1 MRRTLRN
8 LVKYYSAVF
17 PFMEW
22 FFICKFVNKPVFMYK
37 RIIAAVLS
45 SAFFCLS
52 GSAQSED
59 SAMIKKI
66 SDEILLNGK
75 APQNLYTLCKS
86 VGTRLS
92 GSAGM
97 YKAEEWGLKTLL
109 EAGADKAY
117 LQQCMVPHWVRGK
130 KEFAGY
136 RTRKRSADPQFDV
149 LAIGNSVG
157 TGDKGVLAKI
167 IEVKNFEELNQ
178 RKDEVKGKII
188 FYNYPFNKTLL
199 RGAYGDA
206 VRYRTNGASMA
217 AKYGALAVIVRSV
230 TGAYDNHPHTGALR
244 YNDSFPKIPAFA
256 ISTIGAD
263 NLSREIAGLYKDEN
277 FLLRSDCVMLADTV
291 GHNVIGEI
299 RGTEFPD
306 EIITIGGHLDSWDQG
321 EGASDDGTG
330 LVQSIEILRAFKAVG
345 YKPKRT
351 IRIVLFANEE
361 NGLRG
366 GTKYADEAKLKNE
379 KHIMA
384 MESDGGAEYPRGF
397 GCGMTRDQFAK
408 VQGWAKF
415 FEPFDAAKFIFN
427 EGGGGGADIG
437 PLQTNFKTAQ
447 FGLSTTGQRYFDM
460 HHSANDVF
468 EKVNA
473 QELNLCAVVMAS
485 MVYLVDKYGL

>member
-1 MRRTLRN
+1 MFKKIFVTVQ
-8 LVKYYSAVF
+8 LVTVVCF
-17 PFMEW
+17 
-22 FFICKFVNKPVFMYK
+22 
-37 RIIAAVLS
+37 
-45 SAFFCLS
+45 S
-52 GSAQSED
+52 GIAQSED
-59 SAMIKKI
+59 SVMIKRI
-66 SDEILLNGK
+66 ADEILLNGK
-75 APQNLYTLCKS
+75 APQNLYTLCKT

-97 YKAEEWGLKTLL
+97 YKAEEWGLETLQQ
-109 EAGADKAY
+109 AGAAKVY

-136 RTRKRSADPQFDV
+136 KTAKRSADPVFDV

-157 TGDKGVLAKI
+157 TGSKGILAKV
-167 IEVKNFEELNQ
+167 IEVKNFEELNR
-178 RKDEVKGKII
+178 RKEEVKGKIV
-188 FYNYPFNKTLL
+188 FYNYQFNKTLL

-206 VRYRTNGASMA
+206 VRYRSNGASMA
-217 AKYGALAVIVRSV
+217 SKYGAVAVIVRSV
-230 TGAYDNHPHTGALR
+230 TAAYDNHPHTGALR

-263 NLSREIAGLYKDEN
+263 VLSKEIAGSYKDEN
-277 FLLRSDCVMLADTV
+277 LFVRSYCEMLADTI

-330 LVQSIEILRAFKAVG
+330 LVQSIEIIRAFKTIG

-366 GTKYADEAKLKNE
+366 GTKYAEEAKLKNE

-397 GCGMTRDQFAK
+397 SCGMTKAQFAK
-408 VQGWAKF
+408 VQEWIKL
-415 FEPFDAAKFIFN
+415 FEPFDATRFTFN

-473 QELNLCAVVMAS
+473 QELNLCAVVMAG

>member
-1 MRRTLRN
+1 MFKGTMSAIL
-8 LVKYYSAVF
+8 LAVF
-17 PFMEW
+17 TSF
-22 FFICKFVNKPVFMYK
+22 
-37 RIIAAVLS
+37 
-45 SAFFCLS
+45 S
-52 GSAQSED
+52 GFAQSED
-59 SAMIKKI
+59 SLMIKKI

-75 APQNLYTLCKS
+75 APQNLFTLCKS

-92 GSAGM
+92 GSEGM
-97 YKAEEWGLKTLL
+97 YKAEAWGVKTLQ
-109 EAGADKAY
+109 ESGAEKAY

-136 RTRKRSADPQFDV
+136 RTKNKKTDPEFTV

-157 TGDKGVLAKI
+157 TGDKGVLAQV
-167 IEVKNFEELNQ
+167 IEVKNFAELIQ
-178 RKDEVKGKII
+178 RKDEVKGKIV

-206 VRYRTNGASMA
+206 VRYRSNGASQA

-230 TGAYDNHPHTGALR
+230 TGAFDDNPHTGALR
-244 YNDSFPKIPAFA
+244 YNDSFPKIPALA
-256 ISTIGAD
+256 ISTKGAEK
-263 NLSREIAGLYKDEN
+263 LSGLIRGPYKDKN
-277 FLLRSDCVMLADTV
+277 LFIRSNCQMLPDTI

-299 RGTEFPD
+299 KGTEFPD

-330 LVQSIEILRAFKAVG
+330 IVQSIEILRAFKAIG

-366 GTKYADEAKLKNE
+366 GTKYAEEAKQKNE

-384 MESDGGAEYPRGF
+384 MESDGGSEYPRGF
-397 GCGMTRDQFAK
+397 GCGMTKEQYAK
-408 VQGWAKF
+408 VQGWIKF
-415 FEPFDAAKFIFN
+415 FEPFDATRFTFS

-437 PLQTNFKTAQ
+437 PLQTNFKTPQ

-460 HHSANDVF
+460 HHAATDVF
-468 EKVNA
+468 ENVNA
-473 QELNLCAVVMAS
+473 QELNLCAVVMAA

>member
-1 MRRTLRN
+1 ML
-8 LVKYYSAVF
+8 
-17 PFMEW
+17 
-22 FFICKFVNKPVFMYK
+22 K
-37 RIIAAVLS
+37 RIITVILFSVFA
-45 SAFFCLS
+45 CLS
-52 GSAQSED
+52 GFAQSDD
-59 SAMIKKI
+59 SVMIKKM
-66 SDEILLNGK
+66 SDEILLNGQ
-75 APQNLYTLCKS
+75 ASQNLYSLCKS

-92 GSAGM
+92 GSPGW
-97 YKAEEWGLKTLL
+97 YKAEKWGLQVLQ
-109 EAGADKAY
+109 EAGAEKTY
-117 LQQCMVPHWVRGK
+117 LQQCMIPHWVRGK

-136 RTRKRSADPQFDV
+136 RTHKRSMDREFDV

-157 TGDKGVLAKI
+157 TGNKGILAQV
-167 IEVKNFEELNQ
+167 IEVKNFDELNQ
-178 RKDEVKGKII
+178 RKDDVKGKIV

-206 VRYRTNGASMA
+206 VRYRSNGASMA

-230 TGAYDNHPHTGALR
+230 TGAYDDNPHTGALR
-244 YNDSFPKIPAFA
+244 YNDSFPKIPALA
-256 ISTIGAD
+256 ISTRGAD
-263 NLSREIAGLYKDEN
+263 NLSNLIKGSYKNEN
-277 FLLRSDCVMLADTV
+277 LFIRSNCEMLPDTI

-299 RGTEFPD
+299 KGTEFPD

-330 LVQSIEILRAFKAVG
+330 VVQSIEILRAFKVMG

-366 GTKYADEAKLKNE
+366 GNKYAEEAKSKNE

-397 GCGMTRDQFAK
+397 GCGMKKEQYEK
-408 VQGWAKF
+408 VQGWVKF
-415 FEPFDAAKFIFN
+415 FEPFDATRFTFN

-460 HHSANDVF
+460 HHAALDVF

-473 QELNLCAVVMAS
+473 QELNLCAAVMAG

>member
-1 MRRTLRN
+1 MFRSVSISIL
-8 LVKYYSAVF
+8 F
-17 PFMEW
+17 
-22 FFICKFVNKPVFMYK
+22 
-37 RIIAAVLS
+37 
-45 SAFFCLS
+45 SAFSYLS
-52 GSAQSED
+52 VFSQSDD
-59 SAMIKKI
+59 SLIIKKI
-66 SDEILLNGK
+66 SDEILLNGQ
-75 APQNLYTLCKS
+75 APQNLFSLCKS

-97 YKAEEWGLKTLL
+97 YKAEAWGLKTLQ
-109 EAGADKAY
+109 EAGAEKAW

-130 KEFAGY
+130 KEYAGY
-136 RTRKRSADPQFDV
+136 KTKKRGADPEFDV

-157 TGDKGVLAKI
+157 TGEKGILAKV
-167 IEVKNFEELNQ
+167 IEVRNFEELNQ
-178 RKDEVKGKII
+178 RKDEVKGKIV

-206 VRYRTNGASMA
+206 VRYRSNGASAA

-230 TGAYDNHPHTGALR
+230 TAAFDDNPHTGALR
-244 YNDSFPKIPAFA
+244 YNDSFPKIPAFT
-256 ISTIGAD
+256 ISTRGAE
-263 NLSREIAGLYKDEN
+263 NLSKSITGGYKNDDFFVQSN
-277 FLLRSDCVMLADTV
+277 CQMLPDTI

-330 LVQSIEILRAFKAVG
+330 IVQSIEILRVLKTIG

-361 NGLRG
+361 NGTRG
-366 GTKYADEAKLKNE
+366 ANKYAEEAKSKNE
-379 KHIMA
+379 KYIMA
-384 MESDGGAEYPRGF
+384 MESDGGSEYPRGF
-397 GCGMTRDQFAK
+397 GCGMTREQFTK
-408 VQGWAKF
+408 VQGWTKF
-415 FEPFDAAKFIFN
+415 FEPFDAARLTFS
-427 EGGGGGADIG
+427 EGGGQGADIG

-447 FGLSTTGQRYFDM
+447 FGLNTTGQRYFDM
-460 HHSANDVF
+460 HHSALDVF

-473 QELNLCAVVMAS
+473 QELNLCAVVMAT